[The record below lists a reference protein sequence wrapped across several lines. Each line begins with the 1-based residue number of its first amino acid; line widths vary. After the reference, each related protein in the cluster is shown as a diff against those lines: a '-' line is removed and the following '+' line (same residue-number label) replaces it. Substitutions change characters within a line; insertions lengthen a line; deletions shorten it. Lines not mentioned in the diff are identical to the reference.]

1 MKMLSR
7 RYLELLLKSSL
18 KAKLF
23 HILISPTEENDPVL
37 GEKHITESIQKLREF
52 VRQLWPK
59 KKKRGR
65 MIETD
70 MDWCKTKDY

>member
-23 HILISPTEENDPVL
+23 HILISPTEENGPVL
-37 GEKHITESIQKLREF
+37 GEKT
-52 VRQLWPK
+52 
-59 KKKRGR
+59 
-65 MIETD
+65 
-70 MDWCKTKDY
+70 